1 MKNLFTPATLIP
13 AIAGFL
19 FAIILDLAREYIT
32 TTGGPLLT
40 ITIVL
45 AGLFSIAAVWMRI
58 QPKPVRATFEAPVTL
73 RQPVDRLTYAR
84 KGLIVFVSLFRPQAH
99 SPAAKLTPEKWLEA
113 ARAEDFEILNLPDSN
128 LATAITSIISHRHK
142 LAHCWL
148 VSTSAAGGDQL
159 GSHYYV
165 PALVK
170 YLREAEG
177 MDCRFYY
184 DETLAIPL
192 DDDALVAVKTQDR
205 IEQIFKEC
213 EALDLTDNDI
223 VADFSGCPRSMAL
236 GMVLACLDG
245 NRDIQ
250 FIGTH
255 YDEQARPS
263 GAPFPVLFAFDTE
276 VVDS

>member
-1 MKNLFTPATLIP
+1 LAV
-13 AIAGFL
+13 
-19 FAIILDLAREYIT
+19 ILDAISGYIINL
-32 TTGGPLLT
+32 GGLWLTAVFILGGLL
-40 ITIVL
+40 
-45 AGLFSIAAVWMRI
+45 GLVWLWYKV

-84 KGLIVFVSLFRPQAH
+84 RGLIVFVSLFRPQDH
-99 SPAAKLTPEKWLEA
+99 SPAAKLKPEQWLEA
-113 ARAEDFEILNLPDSN
+113 ARAEDFETLNLPDSN
-128 LATAITSIISHRHK
+128 LATAITSIVSHHHK

-159 GSHYYV
+159 GSHYYA

-170 YLREAEG
+170 YLREVEG
-177 MDCRFYY
+177 MDCQFYY

-223 VADFSGCPRSMAL
+223 VADISGCPRSMIL
-236 GMVLACLDG
+236 GMILACLDG
-245 NRDIQ
+245 SRDIQ

-255 YDEQARPS
+255 YDEQARPT
-263 GAPFPVLFAFDTE
+263 GTPFPVLFAFDTE